1 MPPRIPL
8 PTRPSPACHRLCP
21 ASLAAVRAYTSII
34 PHAREASAPTQPP
47 SHRAAACRKTQ
58 LQRTYLSIIRSTP
71 LMLVFQH
78 NNLRS
83 VEWSA
88 LRREV
93 ALALAKL
100 APAGE
105 DDAVASGTMLHV
117 VRGALFSQ
125 AMRVAERY
133 DARGGQQ
140 HGTSREANEGAKK
153 KKHKHRM
160 AALLSGPIGLVTFPA
175 VSPPHIKTVTNVM
188 FPDGRIVKG
197 LDPLAVA
204 GLQKLVLLAAR
215 VDGHVASGTLDGGR
229 LIDASMARMVGEL
242 PGFGPLQGQLV
253 GMLQGA
259 GGTDLVRA
267 LEALPVSALRTLDA
281 HRKVLAGELQA

>member
-1 MPPRIPL
+1 MPPQNLLSIS
-8 PTRPSPACHRLCP
+8 TRPSLA
-21 ASLAAVRAYTSII
+21 AAVRTYASVV
-34 PHAREASAPTQPP
+34 PHGREATAPTQPP
-47 SHRAAACRKTQ
+47 SYRAAEARKTQ
-58 LQRTYLSIIRSTP
+58 LQRTYLSIIRSAP

-93 ALALAKL
+93 ALALAKVV
-100 APAGE
+100 PAGD
-105 DDAVASGTMLHV
+105 DDAVASGTRLHV

-140 HGTSREANEGAKK
+140 HGTSREANDGAKK

-160 AALLSGPIGLVTFPA
+160 AALLSGHIGLVTFPA
-175 VSPPHIKTVTNVM
+175 VSPPHIRAVANIM
-188 FPDGRIVKG
+188 FPDGRTAKG

-215 VDGHVASGTLDGGR
+215 VDGHVASGSLAGGR
-229 LIDASMARMVGEL
+229 LIDASTVRWAGEL
-242 PGFGPLQGQLV
+242 PGFVPLRGQLA
-253 GMLQGA
+253 GMLQNASGA
-259 GGTDLVRA
+259 DLVRA
-267 LEALPVSALRTLDA
+267 LEALPVSTLRTLDA
-281 HRKVLAGELQA
+281 HRKVLAGELES